1 MNSHRLCVNVVN
13 ESLDVPPVGAAISE
27 TSIIARGSSA
37 VDVDNNF
44 SFVQM
49 DPKWDE

>member
-1 MNSHRLCVNVVN
+1 MF
-13 ESLDVPPVGAAISE
+13 PQWGAAISE
-27 TSIIARGSSA
+27 TSIVARSSSA